1 MSISSWKS
9 ESGKI
14 SRVQQWGITQKIKEF
29 KIETLQYY
37 KMLLQNQSINQSITT
52 SVVDIHDDRNETT
65 TEIMRVHTFR
75 LSRRFSIILWEN
87 SNLQLQTNS
96 MMTDWFLNKLTFP
109 LTNRLG
115 IIILLEVSFVTWIEK
130 KSLSGWFFLFG
141 YWLTF
146 IEIYSSNNLLEL

>member
-52 SVVDIHDDRNETT
+52 SVVDIHDVGNETT
-65 TEIMRVHTFR
+65 AEIMRVHTFR
-75 LSRRFSIILWEN
+75 LFRRFSIILWGN
-87 SNLQLQTNS
+87 PNLQLQTNS
-96 MMTDWFLNKLTFP
+96 MMTDWFLKKLTFP